1 MKEITEKMSF
11 FKQFENS
18 IILHKSDENTFSMI
32 PSKDYFVGNTPHGG
46 YLTAVM
52 QKALSL
58 CMPHQHVI
66 NSNTLYL
73 DRTEPEEIIV
83 QVKKIRESRGSSVGK
98 VTLIQDNKSRCMMT
112 GICSDFNFMKG
123 VSDLETSPSKTFD
136 EDRNLFIS
144 LNFDNN
150 KEDLTPSFIKQ
161 TNCKI
166 AKKHAW
172 WLESNK
178 HLCDE
183 ARCAGFISM
192 GDETPDQFVL
202 SFYSDFFPPVVMNK
216 YGPLGWV
223 PTLSLTTNI
232 RQLPTTNELFMDVIA
247 KDLNK
252 GFFEQDCQIWDL
264 NKNLVATSRQLTR
277 ILKSE
282 EKLPHLI

>member
-1 MKEITEKMSF
+1 MSF

-18 IILHKSDENTFSMI
+18 IIIDRSDEDILSMT

-58 CMPHQHVI
+58 SMPHPHVI

-73 DRTEPEEIIV
+73 DRTEPKEIII
-83 QVKKIRESRGSSVGK
+83 QVDKIRESRGSSVGQ
-98 VTLIQDNKSRCMMT
+98 VSLIQDDKLRCMMT
-112 GICSDFNFMKG
+112 GICSDFNYMNG
-123 VSDLETSPSKTFD
+123 VNDLETLPPKIFN
-136 EDRNLFIS
+136 EKREFFIS
-144 LNFDNN
+144 LNFDN
-150 KEDLTPSFIKQ
+150 KQEGFTPSFIKQ
-161 TNCKI
+161 TKCDI
-166 AKKHAW
+166 AKQHAW
-172 WLESNK
+172 WLKNEND
-178 HLCDE
+178 LGDE

-192 GDETPDQFVL
+192 GEEIPDQFVL

-232 RQLPTTNELFMDVIA
+232 RQLPTTSELFMDVIA

-282 EKLPHLI
+282 EKLPHLTKQ

>member
-1 MKEITEKMSF
+1 MSF

-18 IILHKSDENTFSMI
+18 IIIDKSDENIFSMT

-58 CMPHQHVI
+58 SMPHPHVI

-73 DRTEPEEIIV
+73 DRTEPKEISIHV
-83 QVKKIRESRGSSVGK
+83 DKIRESRGSSVGR
-98 VTLIQDNKSRCMMT
+98 VSLIQDEKLRCMMT
-112 GICSDFNFMKG
+112 GICSDFNYMNG
-123 VSDLETSPSKTFD
+123 VNDLETLPPKIFN
-136 EDRNLFIS
+136 EERNLFIS
-144 LNFDNN
+144 LNFDN
-150 KEDLTPSFIKQ
+150 KQEGFTPSFIKQ
-161 TNCKI
+161 TKCDI

-172 WLESNK
+172 WLKNEND
-178 HLCDE
+178 LGDE

-192 GDETPDQFVL
+192 GEEIPDQFVL

-232 RQLPTTNELFMDVIA
+232 RQLPTTSELFMDVIA

>member
-1 MKEITEKMSF
+1 MSF

-18 IILHKSDENTFSMI
+18 ITIDKSDENIFSMT

-58 CMPHQHVI
+58 SMPHPHVI

-73 DRTEPEEIIV
+73 DRTEPKEISIHV
-83 QVKKIRESRGSSVGK
+83 DKIRESRGSSVGR
-98 VTLIQDNKSRCMMT
+98 VSLIQDEKLRCMMT
-112 GICSDFNFMKG
+112 GICSDFNYMNG
-123 VSDLETSPSKTFD
+123 VNDLETLPPNIFNEKRD
-136 EDRNLFIS
+136 LFIS
-144 LNFDNN
+144 LNFDN
-150 KEDLTPSFIKQ
+150 KQEGFTPSFIKQ
-161 TNCKI
+161 TKCDI

-172 WLESNK
+172 WLKNEND
-178 HLCDE
+178 LGDE

-192 GDETPDQFVL
+192 GEEIPDQFVL

-232 RQLPTTNELFMDVIA
+232 RQLPTTSELFMDVIA

>member
-1 MKEITEKMSF
+1 MSF

-18 IILHKSDENTFSMI
+18 IIIDKSDENIFSMT

-58 CMPHQHVI
+58 SMPHPHVI

-73 DRTEPEEIIV
+73 DRTEPKEISIHV
-83 QVKKIRESRGSSVGK
+83 DKIRESRGSSVGR
-98 VTLIQDNKSRCMMT
+98 VSLIQDEKLRCMMT
-112 GICSDFNFMKG
+112 GICSDFNYMNG
-123 VSDLETSPSKTFD
+123 VNDLETPPPNIFNEKRD
-136 EDRNLFIS
+136 LFIS
-144 LNFDNN
+144 LNFDN
-150 KEDLTPSFIKQ
+150 KQEGFTPSFIKQ
-161 TNCKI
+161 TKCDI

-172 WLESNK
+172 WLKNEND
-178 HLCDE
+178 LGGE

-192 GDETPDQFVL
+192 GEEIPDQFVL

-232 RQLPTTNELFMDVIA
+232 RQLPTTSELFMDVIA

>member
-1 MKEITEKMSF
+1 MSF

-18 IILHKSDENTFSMI
+18 IDIDRSDENLFSMT

-52 QKALSL
+52 QKAISLS
-58 CMPHQHVI
+58 MPHPHLI

-73 DRTEPEEIIV
+73 DRTEPREISIRV
-83 QVKKIRESRGSSVGK
+83 EKIRESKGSSVGQ
-98 VTLIQDNKSRCMMT
+98 VSLIQDDKLRCMMT
-112 GICSDFNFMKG
+112 GICSDFHYMNG
-123 VSDLETSPSKTFD
+123 VNDLETHPPKIFN
-136 EDRNLFIS
+136 EDRDSFIS
-144 LNFDNN
+144 LNFDN
-150 KEDLTPSFIKQ
+150 KEEGITPSFIKQ
-161 TNCKI
+161 TQCEI
-166 AKKHAW
+166 AIKHAW
-172 WLESNK
+172 WLKNEAD
-178 HLCDE
+178 LGDE
-183 ARCAGFISM
+183 ARCSGFISM
-192 GDETPDQFVL
+192 GDEIPDQFVL

-232 RQLPTTNELFMDVIA
+232 RQLPTTSELFMDVIA

>member
-1 MKEITEKMSF
+1 MSF

-18 IILHKSDENTFSMI
+18 IDIDRSDENLFSMT

-52 QKALSL
+52 QKAISL
-58 CMPHQHVI
+58 RMPHPHLI

-73 DRTEPEEIIV
+73 DRTEPREISIRV
-83 QVKKIRESRGSSVGK
+83 EKIRESRGSSVGQ
-98 VTLIQDNKSRCMMT
+98 VSLIQDDKLRCMMT
-112 GICSDFNFMKG
+112 GICSDFHYMNG
-123 VSDLETSPSKTFD
+123 VNDLETHPPKIFNEERDS
-136 EDRNLFIS
+136 FIS
-144 LNFDNN
+144 LNFDN
-150 KEDLTPSFIKQ
+150 KEEGITPSFIKQ
-161 TNCKI
+161 TQCDI
-166 AKKHAW
+166 AIKHAW
-172 WLESNK
+172 WLKNEAD
-178 HLCDE
+178 LGDE
-183 ARCAGFISM
+183 ARCSGFISM
-192 GDETPDQFVL
+192 GDEIPDQFVL

-232 RQLPTTNELFMDVIA
+232 RQLPTTSELFMDVKA

>member
-1 MKEITEKMSF
+1 MSF

-18 IILHKSDENTFSMI
+18 IIIDTSDEDIFSMT

-58 CMPHQHVI
+58 SMPHPHVI

-73 DRTEPEEIIV
+73 DRTEPKEIIIKV
-83 QVKKIRESRGSSVGK
+83 DKIRESRGSSVGR
-98 VTLIQDNKSRCMMT
+98 VSLLQDDKLRCMMT
-112 GICSDFNFMKG
+112 GICSDFNFMNG
-123 VSDLETSPSKTFD
+123 VNDLETLPPKMFS
-136 EDRNLFIS
+136 EDRGLFIS
-144 LNFDNN
+144 LNFDN
-150 KEDLTPSFIKQ
+150 KQEGFTPSFIKQ
-161 TNCKI
+161 TKCEI
-166 AKKHAW
+166 AKQHAW
-172 WLESNK
+172 WLKNEDE
-178 HLCDE
+178 LGDE

-192 GDETPDQFVL
+192 GEEIPDQFVL

-232 RQLPTTNELFMDVIA
+232 RQLPSTSELFMDVIA

-282 EKLPHLI
+282 EKLPHLTKQ

>member
-1 MKEITEKMSF
+1 MSF

-18 IILHKSDENTFSMI
+18 INIDRSDENLFSMT

-52 QKALSL
+52 QKAISLS
-58 CMPHQHVI
+58 MPHPHVI

-73 DRTEPEEIIV
+73 DRTEPREISIKV
-83 QVKKIRESRGSSVGK
+83 EKIRESRGSSVGQ
-98 VTLIQDNKSRCMMT
+98 VSLIQDDKLRCMMT
-112 GICSDFNFMKG
+112 GICSDFHYMNG
-123 VSDLETSPSKTFD
+123 VNDLETLPPKIFNEERDS
-136 EDRNLFIS
+136 FIS
-144 LNFDNN
+144 LNFDN
-150 KEDLTPSFIKQ
+150 KEEGITPSFIKQ
-161 TNCKI
+161 TLCEI
-166 AKKHAW
+166 AIKHAW
-172 WLESNK
+172 WLKNEDD
-178 HLCDE
+178 LGDE
-183 ARCAGFISM
+183 ARCSGFISM
-192 GDETPDQFVL
+192 GDEIPDQFVL

-232 RQLPTTNELFMDVIA
+232 RQLPTTSELFMDVKA

>member
-1 MKEITEKMSF
+1 MSF

-18 IILHKSDENTFSMI
+18 IAIDRLDENLFSMT

-46 YLTAVM
+46 YLTALM
-52 QKALSL
+52 QKAISLS
-58 CMPHQHVI
+58 MPHPHLI

-73 DRTEPEEIIV
+73 DRTEPREISIRV
-83 QVKKIRESRGSSVGK
+83 EKIRESRGSSVGQ
-98 VTLIQDNKSRCMMT
+98 VSLIQDDKLRCMMT
-112 GICSDFNFMKG
+112 GICSDFNYMNG
-123 VSDLETSPSKTFD
+123 VNDLETYPPKIFNEERDS
-136 EDRNLFIS
+136 FIS
-144 LNFDNN
+144 LNFDN
-150 KEDLTPSFIKQ
+150 KEEGITPSFIKQ
-161 TNCKI
+161 TQCDI
-166 AKKHAW
+166 AIKHAW
-172 WLESNK
+172 WLKNEAD
-178 HLCDE
+178 LGDE
-183 ARCAGFISM
+183 ARCSGFISM
-192 GDETPDQFVL
+192 GDEIPDQFVL

-232 RQLPTTNELFMDVIA
+232 RQLPTTSELFMDVKA

>member
-1 MKEITEKMSF
+1 MSF

-18 IILHKSDENTFSMI
+18 IIIDTSDEDIFSMT

-58 CMPHQHVI
+58 SMPHPHVI

-73 DRTEPEEIIV
+73 DRTEPKEIII
-83 QVKKIRESRGSSVGK
+83 QVDKIRESRGSSVGR
-98 VTLIQDNKSRCMMT
+98 VSLLQDNKLRCMMT
-112 GICSDFNFMKG
+112 GICSDFNYMNG
-123 VSDLETSPSKTFD
+123 VNDLETLPPKIFND
-136 EDRNLFIS
+136 DRDLFIS
-144 LNFDNN
+144 LNFDN
-150 KEDLTPSFIKQ
+150 KQEGFTPSFIKQ
-161 TNCKI
+161 TKCEI
-166 AKKHAW
+166 AKQHAW
-172 WLESNK
+172 WLKNEDE
-178 HLCDE
+178 LGDE

-192 GDETPDQFVL
+192 GEEIPDQFVL

-232 RQLPTTNELFMDVIA
+232 RQLPSTSELFMDVIA

-282 EKLPHLI
+282 EKLPHLTKQ

>member
-1 MKEITEKMSF
+1 MSF

-18 IILHKSDENTFSMI
+18 INIDRSDENLFSMT

-52 QKALSL
+52 QKAISLS
-58 CMPHQHVI
+58 MPHPHLI

-73 DRTEPEEIIV
+73 DRTEPREISIKV
-83 QVKKIRESRGSSVGK
+83 EKIRESRGSSVGQ
-98 VTLIQDNKSRCMMT
+98 VSLIQDDKLRCMMT
-112 GICSDFNFMKG
+112 GICSDFHYMNG
-123 VSDLETSPSKTFD
+123 VNDLETLPPKIFND
-136 EDRNLFIS
+136 ERDSFIS
-144 LNFDNN
+144 LNFDN
-150 KEDLTPSFIKQ
+150 KEEGITPSFIKQ
-161 TNCKI
+161 THCEI
-166 AKKHAW
+166 AIKHAW
-172 WLESNK
+172 WLKNEGD
-178 HLCDE
+178 LGDE
-183 ARCAGFISM
+183 ARCSGFISM
-192 GDETPDQFVL
+192 GDEIPDQFVL

-232 RQLPTTNELFMDVIA
+232 RQLPTTSELFMDVKA

>member
-1 MKEITEKMSF
+1 MSF

-18 IILHKSDENTFSMI
+18 IDIDRSDENLFSMT

-52 QKALSL
+52 QKAISLS
-58 CMPHQHVI
+58 MPHPHLI

-73 DRTEPEEIIV
+73 DRTEPREISIRV
-83 QVKKIRESRGSSVGK
+83 EKIRESRGSSVGQ
-98 VTLIQDNKSRCMMT
+98 VSLIQDDKLRCMMT
-112 GICSDFNFMKG
+112 GICSDFHYMNG
-123 VSDLETSPSKTFD
+123 VNDLETHPPKIFNEERDS
-136 EDRNLFIS
+136 FIS
-144 LNFDNN
+144 LNFDN
-150 KEDLTPSFIKQ
+150 KEEGITPSFIKQ
-161 TNCKI
+161 TQCDI
-166 AKKHAW
+166 AIKHAW
-172 WLESNK
+172 WLKNEAD
-178 HLCDE
+178 LGDE
-183 ARCAGFISM
+183 ARCSGFISM
-192 GDETPDQFVL
+192 GDEIPDQFVL

-232 RQLPTTNELFMDVIA
+232 RQLPTTSELFMDVKA

>member
-1 MKEITEKMSF
+1 MSF

-18 IILHKSDENTFSMI
+18 IIIDKSDENIFSMT

-58 CMPHQHVI
+58 SMPHPHVI

-73 DRTEPEEIIV
+73 DRTEPKEISIHV
-83 QVKKIRESRGSSVGK
+83 DKIRESRGSSVGR
-98 VTLIQDNKSRCMMT
+98 VSLIQDEKLRCMMT
-112 GICSDFNFMKG
+112 GICSDFNYMNG
-123 VSDLETSPSKTFD
+123 VNDLETLPPNIFNEKRD
-136 EDRNLFIS
+136 LFIS
-144 LNFDNN
+144 LNFDN
-150 KEDLTPSFIKQ
+150 KQEGFTPSFIKQ
-161 TNCKI
+161 TKCDI

-172 WLESNK
+172 WLKNEND
-178 HLCDE
+178 LGDE

-192 GDETPDQFVL
+192 GEEIPDQFVL

-232 RQLPTTNELFMDVIA
+232 RQLPTTSELFMDVIA
-247 KDLNK
+247 KDINK

-264 NKNLVATSRQLTR
+264 NRNLVATSRQLTR

>member
-1 MKEITEKMSF
+1 MSF

-18 IILHKSDENTFSMI
+18 IAIDRLDENLFSMT

-52 QKALSL
+52 QKAISLS
-58 CMPHQHVI
+58 MPHPHLI

-73 DRTEPEEIIV
+73 DRTEPREISIKV
-83 QVKKIRESRGSSVGK
+83 EKIRESRGSSVGQ
-98 VTLIQDNKSRCMMT
+98 VSLIQDNKLRCMMT
-112 GICSDFNFMKG
+112 GICSDFHYMNG
-123 VSDLETSPSKTFD
+123 VNDLETHPPKIFN
-136 EDRNLFIS
+136 EDRDSFIS
-144 LNFDNN
+144 LNFDN
-150 KEDLTPSFIKQ
+150 KEEGITPSFIKQ
-161 TNCKI
+161 TQCEI
-166 AKKHAW
+166 AIKHAW
-172 WLESNK
+172 WLKNEAD
-178 HLCDE
+178 LGDE
-183 ARCAGFISM
+183 ARCSGFISM
-192 GDETPDQFVL
+192 GDEIPDQFVL

-232 RQLPTTNELFMDVIA
+232 RQLPTTSELFMDVIA

>member
-1 MKEITEKMSF
+1 MSF

-18 IILHKSDENTFSMI
+18 IAIDRLDENLFSMT

-52 QKALSL
+52 QKAISLS
-58 CMPHQHVI
+58 MSHPHLI

-73 DRTEPEEIIV
+73 DRTEPREISIKV
-83 QVKKIRESRGSSVGK
+83 EKIRESRGSSVGQ
-98 VTLIQDNKSRCMMT
+98 VSLIQDDKLRCMMT
-112 GICSDFNFMKG
+112 GICSDFHYMNG
-123 VSDLETSPSKTFD
+123 VNDLETHPPKIFNEERDS
-136 EDRNLFIS
+136 FIS
-144 LNFDNN
+144 LNFDN
-150 KEDLTPSFIKQ
+150 KEEGITPSFIKQ
-161 TNCKI
+161 TQCDI
-166 AKKHAW
+166 AIKHAW
-172 WLESNK
+172 WLKNEAD
-178 HLCDE
+178 LGDE
-183 ARCAGFISM
+183 ARCSGFISM
-192 GDETPDQFVL
+192 GDEIPDQFVL

-232 RQLPTTNELFMDVIA
+232 RQLPTTSELFMDVIA

>member
-1 MKEITEKMSF
+1 MSF

-18 IILHKSDENTFSMI
+18 IIIDRSDEDIFSMT

-58 CMPHQHVI
+58 SMPHPHVI

-73 DRTEPEEIIV
+73 DRTEPKKIII
-83 QVKKIRESRGSSVGK
+83 QVDKIRESRGSSVGR
-98 VTLIQDNKSRCMMT
+98 VSLLQDDKLRCMMT
-112 GICSDFNFMKG
+112 GICSDFNYMNG
-123 VSDLETSPSKTFD
+123 VNDLETLPPKIFN
-136 EDRNLFIS
+136 EDRGLFIP
-144 LNFDNN
+144 LNFDN
-150 KEDLTPSFIKQ
+150 KQEGFTPSFIKQ
-161 TNCKI
+161 TKCEI
-166 AKKHAW
+166 AKQHAW
-172 WLESNK
+172 WLKNEDE
-178 HLCDE
+178 LGDE

-192 GDETPDQFVL
+192 GEEIPDQFVL

-232 RQLPTTNELFMDVIA
+232 RQLPSTSELFMDVIA

>member
-1 MKEITEKMSF
+1 MSF

-18 IILHKSDENTFSMI
+18 IIIDKSDENIFSMT

-58 CMPHQHVI
+58 SMPHPHVI

-73 DRTEPEEIIV
+73 DRTEPKEISIHV
-83 QVKKIRESRGSSVGK
+83 DKIRESRGSSVGR
-98 VTLIQDNKSRCMMT
+98 VSLMQDEKLRCMMT
-112 GICSDFNFMKG
+112 GICSDFNYMNG
-123 VSDLETSPSKTFD
+123 VNDLETLPPNIFSEKRD
-136 EDRNLFIS
+136 LFIS
-144 LNFDNN
+144 LNFDN
-150 KEDLTPSFIKQ
+150 KQEGFTPSFIKQ
-161 TNCKI
+161 TKCDI

-172 WLESNK
+172 WLKNEND
-178 HLCDE
+178 LGGE

-192 GDETPDQFVL
+192 GEEIPDQFVL

-232 RQLPTTNELFMDVIA
+232 RQLPTTSELFMDVIA

>member
-1 MKEITEKMSF
+1 MSF

-18 IILHKSDENTFSMI
+18 IDIDRSDENLFSMT

-52 QKALSL
+52 QKAISLS
-58 CMPHQHVI
+58 MPHPHLI

-73 DRTEPEEIIV
+73 DRTEPREISIRV
-83 QVKKIRESRGSSVGK
+83 EKIRESRGSSVGQ
-98 VTLIQDNKSRCMMT
+98 VSLIQDDKLRCMMT
-112 GICSDFNFMKG
+112 GICSDFHYMNG
-123 VSDLETSPSKTFD
+123 VNDLETHPPKIFNEERDS
-136 EDRNLFIS
+136 FIS
-144 LNFDNN
+144 LNFDNR
-150 KEDLTPSFIKQ
+150 EEGITPSFIKQ
-161 TNCKI
+161 TQCDI
-166 AKKHAW
+166 AIKHAW
-172 WLESNK
+172 WLKNEAD
-178 HLCDE
+178 LGDE
-183 ARCAGFISM
+183 ARCSGFISM
-192 GDETPDQFVL
+192 GDEIPDQFVL

-232 RQLPTTNELFMDVIA
+232 RQLPTTSELFMDVKA

>member
-1 MKEITEKMSF
+1 MSF

-18 IILHKSDENTFSMI
+18 IDIDRSDENLFSMT

-52 QKALSL
+52 QKAISLS
-58 CMPHQHVI
+58 MPHPHLI

-73 DRTEPEEIIV
+73 DRTEPREISIKV
-83 QVKKIRESRGSSVGK
+83 EKIRESRGSSVGQ
-98 VTLIQDNKSRCMMT
+98 VSLIQDDKLRCMMT
-112 GICSDFNFMKG
+112 GICSDFHYMNG
-123 VSDLETSPSKTFD
+123 VNDLETHPPKIFN
-136 EDRNLFIS
+136 EDRDSFIS
-144 LNFDNN
+144 LNFDN
-150 KEDLTPSFIKQ
+150 KEEGITPSFIKQ
-161 TNCKI
+161 TQCEI
-166 AKKHAW
+166 AIKHAW
-172 WLESNK
+172 WLKNEAD
-178 HLCDE
+178 LGDE
-183 ARCAGFISM
+183 ARCSGFISM
-192 GDETPDQFVL
+192 GDEIPDQFVL

-232 RQLPTTNELFMDVIA
+232 RQLPTTSELFMDVIA

>member
-1 MKEITEKMSF
+1 MSF

-18 IILHKSDENTFSMI
+18 IIIDRSDENIFSVT

-58 CMPHQHVI
+58 SMPHQHVI

-73 DRTEPEEIIV
+73 DRTEPKEICI
-83 QVKKIRESRGSSVGK
+83 QVKKVRESRGSSVGQ
-98 VTLIQDNKSRCMMT
+98 VSLIQDDKLRCMMT

-123 VSDLETSPSKTFD
+123 VNDLETLPPKIFNKVRDS
-136 EDRNLFIS
+136 FIP
-144 LNFDNN
+144 LNFEN
-150 KEDLTPSFIKQ
+150 KQEGFTPSFIKQ
-161 TNCKI
+161 TKCEI
-166 AKKHAW
+166 AKQHAW
-172 WLESNK
+172 WLKNEDD
-178 HLCDE
+178 LGDE

-192 GDETPDQFVL
+192 GEEIPNQFVL

-232 RQLPTTNELFMDVIA
+232 RQLPTTSELFMDVIA

-264 NKNLVATSRQLTR
+264 NQNLVATSRQLTR

>member
-1 MKEITEKMSF
+1 MSF

-18 IILHKSDENTFSMI
+18 ISIDKSDENVFSI
-32 PSKDYFVGNTPHGG
+32 TPSKDYFVGNTPHGG
-46 YLTAVM
+46 YLTAIM

-58 CMPHQHVI
+58 SMPHQHVI

-73 DRTEPEEIIV
+73 DRTEPKEIMIH
-83 QVKKIRESRGSSVGK
+83 VKKIRESRGSSVGQ
-98 VTLIQDNKSRCMMT
+98 VTLIQDDKSRCMMT
-112 GICSDFNFMKG
+112 GICSDFNHMKG
-123 VSDLETSPSKTFD
+123 VNDLETPPSKMFG
-136 EDRNLFIS
+136 EDRDSFIS
-144 LNFDNN
+144 LNFDN
-150 KEDLTPSFIKQ
+150 KQEGFTPSFIKQ
-161 TNCKI
+161 TKCEI
-166 AKKHAW
+166 AKKYAW
-172 WLESNK
+172 WLKNEDDFG
-178 HLCDE
+178 DE
-183 ARCAGFISM
+183 ARCTGFISM
-192 GDETPDQFVL
+192 GEDIPDQFIL

-232 RQLPTTNELFMDVIA
+232 RQLPTTNELFMDVKA

-277 ILKSE
+277 ILKSD

>member
-1 MKEITEKMSF
+1 MSF

-18 IILHKSDENTFSMI
+18 IAIDRSDENLFSMT

-52 QKALSL
+52 QKAISLS
-58 CMPHQHVI
+58 MPHPHLI

-73 DRTEPEEIIV
+73 DRTEPREISIKV
-83 QVKKIRESRGSSVGK
+83 EKIRESRGSSVGQ
-98 VTLIQDNKSRCMMT
+98 VSLIQDDKLRCMMT
-112 GICSDFNFMKG
+112 GICSDFHYMNG
-123 VSDLETSPSKTFD
+123 VNDLETHPPKIFNEERDS
-136 EDRNLFIS
+136 FIS
-144 LNFDNN
+144 LNFDN
-150 KEDLTPSFIKQ
+150 KEEGITPSFIKQ
-161 TNCKI
+161 THCEI
-166 AKKHAW
+166 AIKHAW
-172 WLESNK
+172 WLKNEGD
-178 HLCDE
+178 LGDE
-183 ARCAGFISM
+183 ARCSGFISM
-192 GDETPDQFVL
+192 GDEIPDQFVL

-232 RQLPTTNELFMDVIA
+232 RQLPTTSELFMDVKA

>member
-1 MKEITEKMSF
+1 MSF

-18 IILHKSDENTFSMI
+18 IIIEKSDENIFSMT
-32 PSKDYFVGNTPHGG
+32 PSKDYFVGNTPHGC

-58 CMPHQHVI
+58 SMPHPHVI

-73 DRTEPEEIIV
+73 DRTESKEINIHV
-83 QVKKIRESRGSSVGK
+83 DKIRQSRGSSVGR
-98 VTLIQDNKSRCMMT
+98 VSLIQDEKLRCMMT
-112 GICSDFNFMKG
+112 GICSDFNYMNG
-123 VSDLETSPSKTFD
+123 VNDLETLPPNIFNEKRD
-136 EDRNLFIS
+136 LFIS
-144 LNFDNN
+144 LNFDN
-150 KEDLTPSFIKQ
+150 KQEGFTPSFIKQ
-161 TNCKI
+161 TKCDI

-172 WLESNK
+172 WLKNEND
-178 HLCDE
+178 LGDE

-192 GDETPDQFVL
+192 GEEIPDQFVL

-232 RQLPTTNELFMDVIA
+232 RQLPTTSELFMDVIA
-247 KDLNK
+247 KDINK

>member
-1 MKEITEKMSF
+1 MSF

-18 IILHKSDENTFSMI
+18 IIIDKSDENIFSMT

-58 CMPHQHVI
+58 SMPHPHVI

-73 DRTEPEEIIV
+73 DRTEPKEINIHV
-83 QVKKIRESRGSSVGK
+83 DKIRQSRGSSVGR
-98 VTLIQDNKSRCMMT
+98 VSLIQDEKLRCMMT
-112 GICSDFNFMKG
+112 GICSDFNYMNG
-123 VSDLETSPSKTFD
+123 VNDLETLPPSIFNEKRD
-136 EDRNLFIS
+136 LFIS
-144 LNFDNN
+144 LNFDN
-150 KEDLTPSFIKQ
+150 KQEGFTPSFIKQ
-161 TNCKI
+161 TKCDI

-172 WLESNK
+172 WLKNEND
-178 HLCDE
+178 LGDE

-192 GDETPDQFVL
+192 GEEIPDQFVL

-232 RQLPTTNELFMDVIA
+232 RQLPTTSELFMDVIA

>member
-1 MKEITEKMSF
+1 MSF

-18 IILHKSDENTFSMI
+18 IAIDRSEENLFSMT

-52 QKALSL
+52 QKAISLS
-58 CMPHQHVI
+58 MPHPHLI

-73 DRTEPEEIIV
+73 DRTEPREISIRV
-83 QVKKIRESRGSSVGK
+83 EKIRESRGSSVGQ
-98 VTLIQDNKSRCMMT
+98 VSLIQDDKLRCMMT
-112 GICSDFNFMKG
+112 GICSDFHYMNG
-123 VSDLETSPSKTFD
+123 VNDLETHPPKIFNQERDS
-136 EDRNLFIS
+136 FIS
-144 LNFDNN
+144 LNFDK
-150 KEDLTPSFIKQ
+150 KEKGFTPSFIKQ
-161 TNCKI
+161 TQCDI
-166 AKKHAW
+166 AIKHAW
-172 WLESNK
+172 WLKNEAD
-178 HLCDE
+178 LGDE
-183 ARCAGFISM
+183 ARCSGFISM
-192 GDETPDQFVL
+192 GDEIPDQFVL

-232 RQLPTTNELFMDVIA
+232 RQLPTTSELFMDVKA

>member
-1 MKEITEKMSF
+1 MSF

-18 IILHKSDENTFSMI
+18 IAIDRSDENLFSMT

-52 QKALSL
+52 QKAISLS
-58 CMPHQHVI
+58 MPHPHLI

-73 DRTEPEEIIV
+73 DRTEPREISIKV
-83 QVKKIRESRGSSVGK
+83 EKIRESRGSSVGQ
-98 VTLIQDNKSRCMMT
+98 VSLIQDDKLRCMMT
-112 GICSDFNFMKG
+112 GICSDFHYMNG
-123 VSDLETSPSKTFD
+123 VNDLETLPPKIFND
-136 EDRNLFIS
+136 ERDSFIS
-144 LNFDNN
+144 LNFDN
-150 KEDLTPSFIKQ
+150 KEEGITPSFIKQ
-161 TNCKI
+161 THCDI
-166 AKKHAW
+166 AIRHAW
-172 WLESNK
+172 WLKNEAD
-178 HLCDE
+178 LGDE
-183 ARCAGFISM
+183 ARCSGFISM
-192 GDETPDQFVL
+192 GDEIPDQFVL

-232 RQLPTTNELFMDVIA
+232 RQLPTTSELFMDVKA

>member
-1 MKEITEKMSF
+1 MSF

-18 IILHKSDENTFSMI
+18 IDIDRSDENLFSMT

-52 QKALSL
+52 QKAISLS
-58 CMPHQHVI
+58 MPHPHLI

-73 DRTEPEEIIV
+73 DRTEPREISIKV
-83 QVKKIRESRGSSVGK
+83 EKIRESRGSSVGQ
-98 VTLIQDNKSRCMMT
+98 VSLIQDDKLRCMMT
-112 GICSDFNFMKG
+112 GICSDFHYMNG
-123 VSDLETSPSKTFD
+123 VNDLETLPPEIFNNERDS
-136 EDRNLFIS
+136 FIS
-144 LNFDNN
+144 LNFDN
-150 KEDLTPSFIKQ
+150 KEEGITPSFIKQ
-161 TNCKI
+161 THCEI
-166 AKKHAW
+166 AIKHAW
-172 WLESNK
+172 WLKNEGD
-178 HLCDE
+178 LGDE
-183 ARCAGFISM
+183 ARCSGFISM
-192 GDETPDQFVL
+192 GDEIPDQFVL

-232 RQLPTTNELFMDVIA
+232 RQLPTTSELFMDVKA

>member
-1 MKEITEKMSF
+1 MSF
-11 FKQFENS
+11 FKQFVNS
-18 IILHKSDENTFSMI
+18 INIDRSDENLFSMT

-52 QKALSL
+52 QKAISLS
-58 CMPHQHVI
+58 MPHPHLI

-73 DRTEPEEIIV
+73 DRTEPREISIKV
-83 QVKKIRESRGSSVGK
+83 EKIRESRGSSVGQ
-98 VTLIQDNKSRCMMT
+98 VSLIQDDKLRCMMT
-112 GICSDFNFMKG
+112 GICSDFHYMNG
-123 VSDLETSPSKTFD
+123 VNDLETLPPKIFNEERDS
-136 EDRNLFIS
+136 FIS
-144 LNFDNN
+144 LNFDN
-150 KEDLTPSFIKQ
+150 KEEGITPSFIRQ
-161 TNCKI
+161 THCEI
-166 AKKHAW
+166 AIKHAW
-172 WLESNK
+172 WLKNEGD
-178 HLCDE
+178 LGDE
-183 ARCAGFISM
+183 ARCSGFISM
-192 GDETPDQFVL
+192 GDEIPDQFVL

-232 RQLPTTNELFMDVIA
+232 RQLPTTSELFMDVKA

>member
-1 MKEITEKMSF
+1 MSF

-18 IILHKSDENTFSMI
+18 IIIDKSDENIFSMT

-58 CMPHQHVI
+58 SMPHPHVI

-73 DRTEPEEIIV
+73 DRTEPKEICI
-83 QVKKIRESRGSSVGK
+83 QVKKVRESRGSSVGQ
-98 VTLIQDNKSRCMMT
+98 VSLIQDDKLRCMMT

-123 VSDLETSPSKTFD
+123 VNDLETLPPKIFNKERDS
-136 EDRNLFIS
+136 FIS
-144 LNFDNN
+144 LNFDN
-150 KEDLTPSFIKQ
+150 KQEGFTPSFIKQ
-161 TNCKI
+161 TKCEI
-166 AKKHAW
+166 AKQHAW
-172 WLESNK
+172 WLKNEDD
-178 HLCDE
+178 LGDE

-192 GDETPDQFVL
+192 GEEIPNQFVL

-232 RQLPTTNELFMDVIA
+232 RQLPTTSELFMDVIA

-277 ILKSE
+277 ILKSD

>member
-1 MKEITEKMSF
+1 MSF

-18 IILHKSDENTFSMI
+18 IIIDTSDENIFSMT

-58 CMPHQHVI
+58 SMPHPHVI

-73 DRTEPEEIIV
+73 DRTEPKEIVI
-83 QVKKIRESRGSSVGK
+83 QVDKIKESRGSSVGR
-98 VTLIQDNKSRCMMT
+98 VSLLQDDKLRCMMT
-112 GICSDFNFMKG
+112 GICSDFNYMNG
-123 VSDLETSPSKTFD
+123 VNDLETLPPKIFN
-136 EDRNLFIS
+136 EDRGLFIS
-144 LNFDNN
+144 LNFDN
-150 KEDLTPSFIKQ
+150 KQEGFTPSFIKQ
-161 TNCKI
+161 TKCEI
-166 AKKHAW
+166 AKQHAW
-172 WLESNK
+172 WLKNEDE
-178 HLCDE
+178 LGDE

-192 GDETPDQFVL
+192 GEEIPNQFVL

-232 RQLPTTNELFMDVIA
+232 RQLPSTSELFMDVIA

-282 EKLPHLI
+282 EKLPHLTKR

>member
-1 MKEITEKMSF
+1 MSF

-18 IILHKSDENTFSMI
+18 IIIDKSDENIFSMT

-58 CMPHQHVI
+58 SMPHPHVI

-73 DRTEPEEIIV
+73 DRTEPKEISIHV
-83 QVKKIRESRGSSVGK
+83 DKIRESRGSSVGR
-98 VTLIQDNKSRCMMT
+98 VSLMQDEKLRCMMT
-112 GICSDFNFMKG
+112 GICSDFNYMNG
-123 VSDLETSPSKTFD
+123 VNDLETLPPNIFNEKRDF
-136 EDRNLFIS
+136 FIS
-144 LNFDNN
+144 LNFDN
-150 KEDLTPSFIKQ
+150 KQEGFTPSFIKQ
-161 TNCKI
+161 TKCDI

-172 WLESNK
+172 WLKNEND
-178 HLCDE
+178 LGGE

-192 GDETPDQFVL
+192 GEEIPDQFVL

-232 RQLPTTNELFMDVIA
+232 RQLPTTSELFMDVIA

>member
-1 MKEITEKMSF
+1 MSF

-18 IILHKSDENTFSMI
+18 IIIDTSDEDIFSMT

-58 CMPHQHVI
+58 SMPHPHVI

-73 DRTEPEEIIV
+73 DRTEPKEIII
-83 QVKKIRESRGSSVGK
+83 QVDKIRESRGSSVGR
-98 VTLIQDNKSRCMMT
+98 VSLIQDDKLRCMMT
-112 GICSDFNFMKG
+112 GICSDFNYMNG
-123 VSDLETSPSKTFD
+123 VNDLETLPPKIFN
-136 EDRNLFIS
+136 EDRGSFIS
-144 LNFDNN
+144 LNFDN
-150 KEDLTPSFIKQ
+150 KQEGFTPSFIKQ
-161 TNCKI
+161 TKCEI
-166 AKKHAW
+166 AKQHAW
-172 WLESNK
+172 WLKNENE
-178 HLCDE
+178 LADE

-192 GDETPDQFVL
+192 GEEIPDQFVL

-232 RQLPTTNELFMDVIA
+232 RQLPSTSELFMDVIA

-282 EKLPHLI
+282 EKLPHLTKQ

>member
-1 MKEITEKMSF
+1 MSF

-18 IILHKSDENTFSMI
+18 IAIDRLDENLFSMT

-52 QKALSL
+52 QKAISLS
-58 CMPHQHVI
+58 MPHPHLI

-73 DRTEPEEIIV
+73 DRTEPREISIRV
-83 QVKKIRESRGSSVGK
+83 EKIRESRGSSVGQ
-98 VTLIQDNKSRCMMT
+98 VSLIQDDKLRCMMT
-112 GICSDFNFMKG
+112 GICSDFHYMNG
-123 VSDLETSPSKTFD
+123 VNDLETLPPKIFNEERDS
-136 EDRNLFIS
+136 FIS
-144 LNFDNN
+144 LNFDN
-150 KEDLTPSFIKQ
+150 KEEGITPSFIKQ
-161 TNCKI
+161 TLCEI
-166 AKKHAW
+166 AIKHAW
-172 WLESNK
+172 WLKNEDD
-178 HLCDE
+178 LGE
-183 ARCAGFISM
+183 ARCSGFISM
-192 GDETPDQFVL
+192 GDEIPDQFVL

-232 RQLPTTNELFMDVIA
+232 RQLPTTSELFMDVKA

>member
-1 MKEITEKMSF
+1 MSF

-18 IILHKSDENTFSMI
+18 IIIDTSDEDIFSMT

-58 CMPHQHVI
+58 SMPHPHVI

-73 DRTEPEEIIV
+73 DRTEPKEIII
-83 QVKKIRESRGSSVGK
+83 QVDKIRESRGSSVGR
-98 VTLIQDNKSRCMMT
+98 VSLLQDDKLRCMMT
-112 GICSDFNFMKG
+112 GICSDFNYMNG
-123 VSDLETSPSKTFD
+123 VNDLKTLPPKIFN
-136 EDRNLFIS
+136 EDRGLFIS
-144 LNFDNN
+144 LNFDN
-150 KEDLTPSFIKQ
+150 KQEGFTPSFIKQ
-161 TNCKI
+161 TKCEI
-166 AKKHAW
+166 AKQHAW
-172 WLESNK
+172 WLKNEDE
-178 HLCDE
+178 LGDE

-192 GDETPDQFVL
+192 GEEIPDQFVL

-232 RQLPTTNELFMDVIA
+232 RQLPSTSELFMDVIA

-282 EKLPHLI
+282 EKLPHLTKQ

>member
-1 MKEITEKMSF
+1 MSF

-18 IILHKSDENTFSMI
+18 IAIDRSDENLFSMT

-52 QKALSL
+52 QKAISLS
-58 CMPHQHVI
+58 MPHPHLI

-73 DRTEPEEIIV
+73 DRTEPREISIKV
-83 QVKKIRESRGSSVGK
+83 EKIRESRGSSVGQ
-98 VTLIQDNKSRCMMT
+98 VSLIQDDKLRCMMT
-112 GICSDFNFMKG
+112 GICSDFHYMNG
-123 VSDLETSPSKTFD
+123 VNDLETLPPEIFNNERDS
-136 EDRNLFIS
+136 FIS
-144 LNFDNN
+144 LNFDN
-150 KEDLTPSFIKQ
+150 KEEGITPSFIKQ
-161 TNCKI
+161 THCEI
-166 AKKHAW
+166 AIKHAW
-172 WLESNK
+172 WLKNEGD
-178 HLCDE
+178 LGDE
-183 ARCAGFISM
+183 ARCSGFISM
-192 GDETPDQFVL
+192 GDEIPDQFIL

-232 RQLPTTNELFMDVIA
+232 RQLPTTSELFMDVKA

>member
-1 MKEITEKMSF
+1 MSF

-18 IILHKSDENTFSMI
+18 IAIDRSDENLFSMT

-52 QKALSL
+52 QKAISLS
-58 CMPHQHVI
+58 MPHPHLI

-73 DRTEPEEIIV
+73 DRTEPREISIKV
-83 QVKKIRESRGSSVGK
+83 EKIRESRGSSVGQ
-98 VTLIQDNKSRCMMT
+98 VSLIQDDKLRCMMT
-112 GICSDFNFMKG
+112 GICSDFHYMNG
-123 VSDLETSPSKTFD
+123 VNDLETLPPKIFNEERDS
-136 EDRNLFIS
+136 FIS
-144 LNFDNN
+144 LNFDN
-150 KEDLTPSFIKQ
+150 KEEGITPSFIKQ
-161 TNCKI
+161 THCEI
-166 AKKHAW
+166 AIKHAW
-172 WLESNK
+172 WLKNEGD
-178 HLCDE
+178 LGDE
-183 ARCAGFISM
+183 ARCSGFISM
-192 GDETPDQFVL
+192 GDEIPDQFVL

-232 RQLPTTNELFMDVIA
+232 RQLPTTSELFMDVKA

>member
-1 MKEITEKMSF
+1 MSF

-18 IILHKSDENTFSMI
+18 IIIDRSDENIFSMT

-46 YLTAVM
+46 YLTSVM

-58 CMPHQHVI
+58 SMPHQHVI

-73 DRTEPEEIIV
+73 DRTEPKEICI
-83 QVKKIRESRGSSVGK
+83 QVKKVRESRGSSVGQ
-98 VTLIQDNKSRCMMT
+98 VSLIQDDKLRCMMT

-123 VSDLETSPSKTFD
+123 VNDLETLPPKIFNKERDS
-136 EDRNLFIS
+136 FIP
-144 LNFDNN
+144 LNFEN
-150 KEDLTPSFIKQ
+150 KQEGFTPSFIKQ
-161 TNCKI
+161 TKCEI
-166 AKKHAW
+166 AKQHAW
-172 WLESNK
+172 WLKNEDD
-178 HLCDE
+178 LGDE

-192 GDETPDQFVL
+192 GEEIPNQFVL

-232 RQLPTTNELFMDVIA
+232 RQLPTTGELFMDVIA

-264 NKNLVATSRQLTR
+264 NQNLVATSRQLTR

-282 EKLPHLI
+282 QKLPHLI

>member
-1 MKEITEKMSF
+1 MSF

-18 IILHKSDENTFSMI
+18 IIIDKSDENIFSMT

-58 CMPHQHVI
+58 SMPHPHVI

-73 DRTEPEEIIV
+73 DRTEPKEISIHV
-83 QVKKIRESRGSSVGK
+83 DKIRESRGSSVGR
-98 VTLIQDNKSRCMMT
+98 VSLIQDEKLRCMMT
-112 GICSDFNFMKG
+112 GICSDFDYMNG
-123 VSDLETSPSKTFD
+123 VNDLETLPPKIFNEKRD
-136 EDRNLFIS
+136 LFIS
-144 LNFDNN
+144 LNFDN
-150 KEDLTPSFIKQ
+150 KQEGFTPSFIKQ
-161 TNCKI
+161 TKCDI
-166 AKKHAW
+166 AKQHAW
-172 WLESNK
+172 WLKNEND
-178 HLCDE
+178 LLDE

-192 GDETPDQFVL
+192 GQEIPDQFVL

-232 RQLPTTNELFMDVIA
+232 RQLPTTSELFMDVIA

>member
-1 MKEITEKMSF
+1 MSF

-18 IILHKSDENTFSMI
+18 IIIDKSDENIFSMT

-58 CMPHQHVI
+58 SMPHPHVI

-73 DRTEPEEIIV
+73 DRTEPKEISIHV
-83 QVKKIRESRGSSVGK
+83 DKIRESRGSSVGR
-98 VTLIQDNKSRCMMT
+98 VSLMQDEKLRCMMT
-112 GICSDFNFMKG
+112 GICSDFNYMNG
-123 VSDLETSPSKTFD
+123 VNDLETPPPNIFNEKRD
-136 EDRNLFIS
+136 LFIS
-144 LNFDNN
+144 LNFDN
-150 KEDLTPSFIKQ
+150 KQEGFTPSFIKQ
-161 TNCKI
+161 TKCDI

-172 WLESNK
+172 WLKNENE
-178 HLCDE
+178 LGDE
-183 ARCAGFISM
+183 ARCSGFISM
-192 GDETPDQFVL
+192 GEEIPDQFVL

-232 RQLPTTNELFMDVIA
+232 RQLPTTSELFMDVIA

>member
-1 MKEITEKMSF
+1 MSF

-18 IILHKSDENTFSMI
+18 IIIDKSDENIFSMT

-58 CMPHQHVI
+58 SMPHPHVI

-73 DRTEPEEIIV
+73 DRTEPKEISIHV
-83 QVKKIRESRGSSVGK
+83 DKIRESRGSSVGR
-98 VTLIQDNKSRCMMT
+98 VSLIQDEKLRCMMT
-112 GICSDFNFMKG
+112 GICSDFDYMNG
-123 VSDLETSPSKTFD
+123 VNDLETLPPKIFNEKRD
-136 EDRNLFIS
+136 LFTS
-144 LNFDNN
+144 LNFDN
-150 KEDLTPSFIKQ
+150 KQEGFTPSFIKQ
-161 TNCKI
+161 TKCDI
-166 AKKHAW
+166 AKQHAW
-172 WLESNK
+172 WLKNEND
-178 HLCDE
+178 LLDE

-192 GDETPDQFVL
+192 GQEIPDQFVL

-232 RQLPTTNELFMDVIA
+232 RQLPTTSKLFMDVIA